1 MSSLLE
7 KKRPRPSARPNGWPV
22 RRTPR
27 WVLGALAALLAVGVA
42 VALVHK
48 PSTAE
53 RASDMRGFL
62 HDVTYNIESCAAG
75 VSESLAALHAVQAEN
90 FRSAADV
97 QDGISIAD
105 QGAANCSP
113 ANNEQIDT
121 LENYQVPQSLYSFG
135 LAASVTA
142 MVDWAAPAAGDVQT
156 DVASVLSA
164 TTPAARAAAKT
175 ALSRAVAALDAKR
188 TAIDRPIN
196 AAIKALHM
204 QHAAPPPLPG

>member
-7 KKRPRPSARPNGWPV
+7 KKPPRASERPSGWPV

-27 WVLGALAALLAVGVA
+27 WVLGALAALLAMAVA

-53 RASDMRGFL
+53 RAFDLHGFL
-62 HDVTYNIESCAAG
+62 HDVTYDIESCAAG
-75 VSESLAALHAVQAEN
+75 VSESLTALHAVQAEH

-97 QDGISIAD
+97 QDGISVAD
-105 QGAANCSP
+105 QGTANCAP
-113 ANNEQIDT
+113 ANNEQIDS

-142 MVDWAAPAAGDVQT
+142 MVDWAAPDAEDVQT

-164 TTPAARAAAKT
+164 TTPAARAQAEA
-175 ALSRAVAALDAKR
+175 ALSRALAALNAKR
-188 TAIDRPIN
+188 AAADRPIG
-196 AAIKALHM
+196 AAIRALHM
-204 QHAAPPPLPG
+204 HAAPPPLPG